1 MITRADEQI
10 AAERKKA
17 VNEIKNEIAD
27 IALMAAG
34 SVLEKDM
41 DDESHR
47 KLIDEFIESVGD
59 DQWQS

>member
-1 MITRADEQI
+1 
-10 AAERKKA
+10 
-17 VNEIKNEIAD
+17 
-27 IALMAAG
+27 MAAG